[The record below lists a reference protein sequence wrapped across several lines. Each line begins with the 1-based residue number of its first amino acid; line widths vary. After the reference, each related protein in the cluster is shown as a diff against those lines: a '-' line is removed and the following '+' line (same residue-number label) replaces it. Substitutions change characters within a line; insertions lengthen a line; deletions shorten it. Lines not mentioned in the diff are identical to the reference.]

1 MRREREREE
10 VWTWERNVMYIY
22 YMLFNATC
30 VGVGMLIVY
39 TDMDTCT

>member
-1 MRREREREE
+1 
-10 VWTWERNVMYIY
+10 MYIIY